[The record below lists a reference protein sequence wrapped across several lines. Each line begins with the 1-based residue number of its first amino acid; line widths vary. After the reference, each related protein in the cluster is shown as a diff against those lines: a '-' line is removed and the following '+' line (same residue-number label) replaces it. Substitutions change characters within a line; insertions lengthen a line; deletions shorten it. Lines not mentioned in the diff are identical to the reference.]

1 MVRKSNNLEYLELV
15 KTEQDKIGPGFC
27 VLKWYHQEMHLAE
40 GMNHS
45 CYHCPQHKIPLGSD
59 LHNTPYKI
67 EQRAKMLNGE
77 RPEECSY
84 CWSVEDLGLVSDRQ
98 TLAVQFFQNNR
109 NVVETAVK
117 AGL

>member
-109 NVVETAVK
+109 NTYFK
-117 AGL
+117 